1 MNNSNFDEKR
11 TDALFDVV
19 AKKLNMPKDQLK
31 NEFLQGNFNS
41 ALKNMNAAESEKLN
55 AALNNPQLV
64 QKLVSSPQMKA
75 LYEKFSE
82 KK

>member
-11 TDALFDVV
+11 ADALFDVV
-19 AKKLNMPKDQLK
+19 AKKLNMPAQQLK
-31 NEFLQGNFNS
+31 NEFKQGNFNS

-75 LYEKFSE
+75 LYEKLSE

>member
-1 MNNSNFDEKR
+1 MNNGNFDEKSA
-11 TDALFDVV
+11 DALFDVV
-19 AKKLNMPKDQLK
+19 AKKLGMPKEQLK
-31 NEFLQGNFNS
+31 SEFAQGNFNS
-41 ALKNMNAAESEKLN
+41 ALKNMNSEESAKLN
-55 AALNNPQLV
+55 AAMSNPALV